1 MKGIQPRNGVAG
13 MELIVNPLQRV
24 RDYDFQPLNFI
35 YLFSSFF
42 YLILGDVL
50 NPVQIT
56 VTSLNTTS
64 ETN

>member
-1 MKGIQPRNGVAG
+1 